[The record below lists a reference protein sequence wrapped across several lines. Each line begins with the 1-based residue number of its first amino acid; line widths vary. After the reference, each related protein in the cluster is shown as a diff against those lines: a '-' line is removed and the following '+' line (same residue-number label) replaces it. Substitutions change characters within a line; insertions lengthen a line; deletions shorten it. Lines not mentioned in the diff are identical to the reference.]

1 MIFVRGRLD
10 DALANAAIA
19 QLVLATQLSPDQSL
33 DVFVDSPG
41 GSLTAALS
49 VYDLMQSL
57 SARVSTTVTGAA
69 SGAAVLIL
77 AGGSVGSRFALP
89 HARVQLADDEVGL
102 GSARV
107 DNPEVHAEEARRM
120 TARWRSALLRHC
132 SQTPERLSEDLLARR
147 WLSATEALAY
157 GLVDGIAHGGRR

>member
-10 DALANAAIA
+10 DALANTAIA
-19 QLVLATQLSPDQSL
+19 QLVLATQLAPEQSL
-33 DVFVDSPG
+33 DVYVDSPG
-41 GSLTAALS
+41 GSVTAALS
-49 VYDLMQSL
+49 VYDLIQSL

-69 SGAAVLIL
+69 GGAAVLIL
-77 AGGSVGSRFALP
+77 AGGSSGSRFALP

-102 GSARV
+102 ASPRAA
-107 DNPEVHAEEARRM
+107 NPETLAEEARRM

-132 SQTPERLSEDLLARR
+132 SQTPRQLSEDMLAGR

-157 GLVDGIAHGGRR
+157 GLIDGISGPR